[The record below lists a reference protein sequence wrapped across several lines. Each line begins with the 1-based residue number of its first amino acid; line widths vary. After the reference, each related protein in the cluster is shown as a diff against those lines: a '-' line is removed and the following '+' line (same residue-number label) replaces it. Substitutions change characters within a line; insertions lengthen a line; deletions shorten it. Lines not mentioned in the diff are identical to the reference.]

1 MRVTDVQ
8 IADNYRLGKLRVF
21 GAFLHRSSRGELL
34 GYPEG
39 GRKAGYSGVKKGA
52 SRNLPRPLS
61 AVRIPVKEKWYKE
74 FPIHARFGFPIIK
87 TVQYDFSSDCRG
99 SCHALL
105 PIFNE
110 LHTKSRIEN
119 WVVGVRKWQ
128 LDPAVDYG
136 GKGEDPDPD
145 AVDFF
150 WNKKKEFIHIK
161 KG

>member
-1 MRVTDVQ
+1 
-8 IADNYRLGKLRVF
+8 
-21 GAFLHRSSRGELL
+21 
-34 GYPEG
+34 
-39 GRKAGYSGVKKGA
+39 
-52 SRNLPRPLS
+52 LS

-128 LDPAVDYG
+128 LDQKLCYLYWGASGVLLAKLDHAVGYG

>member
-1 MRVTDVQ
+1 
-8 IADNYRLGKLRVF
+8 
-21 GAFLHRSSRGELL
+21 
-34 GYPEG
+34 
-39 GRKAGYSGVKKGA
+39 
-52 SRNLPRPLS
+52 LS